1 MTAVPTTTLRAEA
14 TAAEPALLLR
24 PWERRDAEALI
35 EVYRDPLLREQTRM
49 PVASPEDAARWVDV
63 HERGWASGDRV
74 SFAVFEEPA
83 EIRSAGGSGTG
94 SGNASADGS
103 GKASTDGG
111 LVGHVVLKRD
121 DPGAPTAEVGYWTAA
136 AARGHGVAPRALEV
150 LTTWAFET
158 FGGSGG
164 VGRVGGVDRLELL
177 HQVDNPASCR
187 VAEKTGYVFEAL
199 LPAAPPSYPVDGHL
213 HVRRSHR

>member
-49 PVASPEDAARWVDV
+49 PVAGEADAARWVDV
-63 HERGWASGDRV
+63 HERGWASGERV

-83 EIRSAGGSGTG
+83 ESGPADGPGTRSRNGWGNGSGYT
-94 SGNASADGS
+94 SA
-103 GKASTDGG
+103 DGG

-158 FGGSGG
+158 FGGA
-164 VGRVGGVDRLELL
+164 GGVDRLELL

-187 VAEKTGYVFEAL
+187 VAEKTGYAFEAL

>member
-14 TAAEPALLLR
+14 TATEPALLLR

-35 EVYRDPLLREQTRM
+35 EVYRDPVLREQTRM
-49 PVASPEDAARWVDV
+49 PVACPRDAARWVDV
-63 HERGWASGDRV
+63 HERGWANGDRV
-74 SFAVFEEPA
+74 SFAVFEE
-83 EIRSAGGSGTG
+83 AGAAGARAAAATG
-94 SGNASADGS
+94 PGE
-103 GKASTDGG
+103 GG

-136 AARGHGVAPRALEV
+136 VARGHGVAPRALEV
-150 LTTWAFET
+150 LTAWTFET
-158 FGGSGG
+158 FGGAGGAGGG
-164 VGRVGGVDRLELL
+164 VSGARRTGGVDRLELL

-187 VAEKTGYVFEAL
+187 VAEKTNYVFEAL

>member
-74 SFAVFEEPA
+74 SFAVFEESA
-83 EIRSAGGSGTG
+83 EIRSADG
-94 SGNASADGS
+94 SGNASA
-103 GKASTDGG
+103 DGG

-164 VGRVGGVDRLELL
+164 VGGVDRLELL

-187 VAEKTGYVFEAL
+187 VAEKTGYVFEAV